1 MRNLSWILNIV
12 LLLAVAFLYYLH
24 FKGNGT
30 ETLALS
36 EIPKTVTLSTAQGI
50 VFVNSDSL
58 LNKYEFY
65 KNKKNEFEDIQEK
78 IKKELKTESEHLQQD
93 MEKYQQ
99 QGGSMTEQ
107 QRAQAEEQLTI
118 RQQKLLQKKDMMVE
132 KLDEEQSKS
141 SDELYSKLH
150 EYFSRYNK
158 DHNYSYILGFQKG
171 GGILFANDT
180 LNITREIIDGL
191 NKEYAR
197 GKN

>member
-12 LLLAVAFLYYLH
+12 LLFAVAFLYYLH
-24 FKGNGT
+24 FKGNST
-30 ETLALS
+30 ETPSNS

-132 KLDEEQSKS
+132 KLDEEQGKS

-150 EYFSRYNK
+150 EYFARYNK
-158 DHNYSYILGFQKG
+158 DHNYSFILGFQKG